1 MVWLFIYFILAVVF
15 MINILMSITVLE
27 YVRQAVS
34 VRERPK
40 LVEKI
45 SEFKD
50 LRKYCI
56 IWPYI
61 LYKILKKR

>member
-1 MVWLFIYFILAVVF
+1 MIWLLIYFILSIVF
-15 MINILMSITVLE
+15 IVNLLMSITVLE

-45 SEFKD
+45 SELKD

-56 IWPYI
+56 VWPYI
-61 LYKILKKR
+61 LYKLLKKR